1 MAMES
6 QHHLKYKGRL
16 QYGLFLKGIGLS
28 MEEAIRFLE
37 FFSDKKWSGFSK
49 SESSIKGRREKSPEE
64 EKSPKPPKGANS
76 GSDSL
81 PQA

>member
-1 MAMES
+1 MET

-37 FFSDKKWSGFSK
+37 FFSDKK
-49 SESSIKGRREKSPEE
+49 
-64 EKSPKPPKGANS
+64 
-76 GSDSL
+76 
-81 PQA
+81 